1 MKIEI
6 TLAGNPVAYLD
17 EFGKYSKLA
26 LIEQSS
32 KAGKLGMDSIRN
44 EFRNE
49 TTEWSSLLNKSKINL
64 WLSPC
69 LK

>member
-32 KAGKLGMDSIRN
+32 KSGKLGMFSSSI
-44 EFRNE
+44 
-49 TTEWSSLLNKSKINL
+49 L
-64 WLSPC
+64 
-69 LK
+69 

>member
-26 LIEQSS
+26 RTI
-32 KAGKLGMDSIRN
+32 I
-44 EFRNE
+44 
-49 TTEWSSLLNKSKINL
+49 KS
-64 WLSPC
+64 W
-69 LK
+69 

>member
-32 KAGKLGMDSIRN
+32 KSGKLGMDSIRN

-49 TTEWSSLLNKSKINL
+49 TTECQKSIKMEN
-64 WLSPC
+64 
-69 LK
+69 

>member
-49 TTEWSSLLNKSKINL
+49 TTK
-64 WLSPC
+64 
-69 LK
+69 

>member
-49 TTEWSSLLNKSKINL
+49 TTEWSKEYKDGIM
-64 WLSPC
+64 
-69 LK
+69 KGVIK

>member
-49 TTEWSSLLNKSKINL
+49 TKPSKRSRNSSKSRQYAKYD
-64 WLSPC
+64 
-69 LK
+69 

>member
-49 TTEWSSLLNKSKINL
+49 TTEWSKEYKD
-64 WLSPC
+64 
-69 LK
+69 

>member
-32 KAGKLGMDSIRN
+32 KSGKLGMDSIRN

-49 TTEWSSLLNKSKINL
+49 TTEWSKEYKDGKLT
-64 WLSPC
+64 
-69 LK
+69 